1 MSSYELRDTLACTF
15 RITYFLSLGD
25 IRDLRVDRTTPDCP
39 KPFPLNFHTA
49 REDENRETKG
59 EKTDR
64 QIFFFF
70 LSLILFEKSFLVEK
84 LSSENTEKIRKF
96 YYEEAAFTLDAFFS
110 IKMLRIIFKIN
121 AYIIKI

>member
-25 IRDLRVDRTTPDCP
+25 IRYLRVDRTTPDCP

-49 REDENRETKG
+49 REDEDRETKG

-70 LSLILFEKSFLVEK
+70 FLDSLREIVSRRETFERKHR
-84 LSSENTEKIRKF
+84 ENSKV
-96 YYEEAAFTLDAFFS
+96 L
-110 IKMLRIIFKIN
+110 L
-121 AYIIKI
+121 

>member
-25 IRDLRVDRTTPDCP
+25 IRYLRVDRTTPDCP

-49 REDENRETKG
+49 REDEDRETKG

-70 LSLILFEKSFLVEK
+70 SLILFEKSFLVEK